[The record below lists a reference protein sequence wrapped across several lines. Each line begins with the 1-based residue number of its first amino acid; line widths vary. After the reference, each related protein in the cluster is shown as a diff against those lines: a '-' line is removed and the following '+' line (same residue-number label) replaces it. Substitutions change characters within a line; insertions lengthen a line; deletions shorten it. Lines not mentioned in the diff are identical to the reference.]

1 MKIESFSGD
10 HRFLSNFYPS
20 VIEYEGITCP
30 SVEHAYQAAK
40 TFDMNARKMI
50 ASVSS
55 PGIAKKMGQVLI
67 IRDDWESVK
76 VMVMHEL
83 LIKKFSDPELRSK
96 LMATGTSDLVEGN
109 TWGDTFWGVCRGT
122 GKNKLGTLLMA
133 IRNELI
139 WDQQMTRN
147 ENDA

>member
-1 MKIESFSGD
+1 MKIESFSGE

-20 VIEYEGITCP
+20 VIEYEGIPYPT
-30 SVEHAYQAAK
+30 VEHAYQAAK
-40 TFDMNARKMI
+40 SLDKIARNVI
-50 ASVSS
+50 SVANS
-55 PGIAKKMGQVLI
+55 PGLAKKMGQILI

-76 VMVMHEL
+76 VFIMHEL

-96 LMATGTSDLVEGN
+96 LMATGTSDLIEGN
-109 TWGDTFWGVCRGT
+109 TWGDTFWGVCRGV

-139 WDQQMTRN
+139 WDQQVDRN
-147 ENDA
+147 DINA

>member
-1 MKIESFSGD
+1 MNIDKFSGENS
-10 HRFLSNFYPS
+10 FLSNFHPC
-20 VIEYEGITCP
+20 VIEYEGIVYP

-40 TFDMNARKMI
+40 TTSQALREAI
-50 ASVSS
+50 SSVTR
-55 PGIAKKMGQVLI
+55 PGLAKKMGQALI

-83 LIKKFSDPELRSK
+83 LIKKFSDLELRSK
-96 LMATGTSDLVEGN
+96 LMATGTSDLIEGN

-147 ENDA
+147 DNDA